1 MWTGMPGQG
10 HGLQLEETA
19 PRRLRSLGNA
29 KDVFVMVK
37 LSMSDR
43 ELAQPP
49 LLCYTESLLPL
60 TETFFNMVNQTTDV
74 LTACLEE
81 TRAEELVELASV
93 MERDFPHLTRGA
105 RYLKQLANDGRQRAP
120 YSTLGFIAA
129 GPSAALGVGH
139 VQLGRPAPPPK
150 PYKLQ
155 VVFHHR
161 QR

>member
-1 MWTGMPGQG
+1 MLGGNPG
-10 HGLQLEETA
+10 
-19 PRRLRSLGNA
+19 
-29 KDVFVMVK
+29 
-37 LSMSDR
+37 
-43 ELAQPP
+43 
-49 LLCYTESLLPL
+49 
-60 TETFFNMVNQTTDV
+60 
-74 LTACLEE
+74 
-81 TRAEELVELASV
+81 EELVELASV